1 MPSAINFS
9 ISGTLKDTKNFL
21 KNAQE
26 LRRNAKVRAVLSR
39 FGEDGV
45 RALEQATPKRT
56 GVTSKSWY
64 YTIED
69 DGNNLSVIWHNSNVN
84 NYVNIAIILQ
94 TGHATKNGGY
104 VQGVDYIN
112 PALRPVFDKMSD
124 DMWKAVMSL

>member
-69 DGNNLSVIWHNSNVN
+69 DGNNLSVIWHNNNVN